1 MMLWRNAAIAV
12 LLAVG
17 LGGCLDKLY
26 GWHYDQTKT
35 GDLKGT
41 LRVTWLNND
50 SFLYEP
56 DPGNP
61 LTFKR
66 TDGNSITPGP
76 MYTDGGSIPSALR
89 ALKGYSPWGY
99 APAFIIHDWLFVM
112 KQCKLAGY
120 ESYDLE
126 SAATI
131 MSEAMKTLMEKPQFG
146 GPNKLVHYSMY
157 EGVRSSTAKNYWD
170 NGPCNTPGALFDR
183 TPKPAT
189 TRSMSR
195 APGAPGSSTTGEPRS
210 GLGGPPVQPIAT
222 FTITV
227 N

>member
-1 MMLWRNAAIAV
+1 MTRKWVAVAAAV
-12 LLAVG
+12 GAAVG
-17 LGGCLDKLY
+17 LGGCLEQLY

-41 LRVTWLNND
+41 LRVTWVGTD

-56 DPGNP
+56 DPANP

-66 TDGNSITPGP
+66 GDGTVITPSA
-76 MYTDGGSIPSALR
+76 MFTDGGSVPIALR

-112 KQCKLAGY
+112 KQCKLAGF
-120 ESYDLE
+120 EKYDLE

-131 MSEAMKTLMEKPQFG
+131 MAEAMKTLMEKPEFG

-157 EGVRSSTAKNYWD
+157 EGVRSSTAKGYWD
-170 NGPCNTPGALFDR
+170 NGKCNTPGATMER
-183 TPKPAT
+183 VPKPAA
-189 TRSMSR
+189 TRSISKSA
-195 APGAPGSSTTGEPRS
+195 APTSDAPQAPSAQAMPS
-210 GLGGPPVQPIAT
+210 
-222 FTITV
+222 FTITIK
-227 N
+227 

>member
-1 MMLWRNAAIAV
+1 MQILRPALIAIA
-12 LLAVG
+12 ATIG
-17 LGGCLDKLY
+17 LGGCLDMLY
-26 GWHYDQTKT
+26 GRHYDQTKS

-56 DPGNP
+56 DPANP

-66 TDGNSITPGP
+66 ADGSSITPAA

-112 KQCKLAGY
+112 KQCKLPGF

-126 SAATI
+126 AAATV
-131 MSEAMKTLMEKPQFG
+131 MAEAMKTLMEKPQFG

-157 EGVRSSTAKNYWD
+157 EGVRSSTAKDYWD
-170 NGPCNTPGALFDR
+170 NGACNKPDALIER
-183 TPKPAT
+183 TPKSAA
-189 TRSMSR
+189 TRSITR
-195 APGAPGSSTTGEPRS
+195 APAPSASAPAEPRS
-210 GLGGPPVQPIAT
+210 GLGGPAPQPMAS
-222 FTITV
+222 FTITI